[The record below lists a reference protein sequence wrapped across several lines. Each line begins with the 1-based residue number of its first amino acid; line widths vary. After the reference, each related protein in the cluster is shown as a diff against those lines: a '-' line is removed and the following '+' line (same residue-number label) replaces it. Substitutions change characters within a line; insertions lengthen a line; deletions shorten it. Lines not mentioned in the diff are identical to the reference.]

1 MNVANNLL
9 TNCKLKCSHNASN
22 SGTRSN
28 GMAFMNVDDEEGGS
42 KDNEMEDTTL
52 ATQGKGGGKSMI
64 KCYWFKKFSHFANEC
79 NVGDDAD
86 QGGHHNTEG

>member
-1 MNVANNLL
+1 
-9 TNCKLKCSHNASN
+9 
-22 SGTRSN
+22 
-28 GMAFMNVDDEEGGS
+28 MNVDDEEGGS

-52 ATQGKGGGKSMI
+52 ATQGKGGGPPPPHDKSMI

-79 NVGDDAD
+79 NAGDDAD